1 MSVESVDS
9 TKKFGLTK
17 LEAKTLDGD
26 EAVGEKGL
34 SDTELQVSVK
44 VVPKSKQSIFAKLP
58 KSDAV
63 QVKSPQKAN

>member
-17 LEAKTLDGD
+17 LEAKTLDCD
-26 EAVGEKGL
+26 EAEKGL
-34 SDTELQVSVK
+34 SDTELQVA
-44 VVPKSKQSIFAKLP
+44 PKSKSIFAKLP